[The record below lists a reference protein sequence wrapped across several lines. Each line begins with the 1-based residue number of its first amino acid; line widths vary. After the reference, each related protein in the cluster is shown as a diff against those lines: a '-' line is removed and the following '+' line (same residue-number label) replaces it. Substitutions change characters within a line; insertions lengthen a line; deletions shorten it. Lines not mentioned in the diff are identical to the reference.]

1 MDADI
6 SWVFSV
12 KKDDTSRL
20 AGGVGPSCFHGAF
33 KEFSIYFEDYRFSSL

>member
-12 KKDDTSRL
+12 KKDTSRL
-20 AGGVGPSCFHGAF
+20 AGGVGPSCFYGAF
-33 KEFSIYFEDYRFSSL
+33 KEFSAYFEDYRFFSV